1 MNLLKI
7 SFKNT
12 FYRPLGAA
20 LSILLMA
27 LGIMLIALMLWFD
40 GQISRQLERNQQGID
55 LVIGAKGSPLQLI
68 LSAIYQVDNPTGNI
82 QLKDVQAFMNPKHP
96 LIARAIPLSMGDS
109 YRDFRVVGT
118 TEGYL
123 ELYNARLAEGSLFKA
138 PFEVVV
144 GAQVA
149 ASLGVRLGD
158 TFKSAHGLA
167 GAFDEH
173 AHLMRVVGILK
184 PSQSIVDQLIVCN
197 LETIWENHAEHSEVS
212 DTVSADS
219 LHGARAITS
228 LLLQYKNKTDLRAL
242 NMPRYIN
249 EKTSMMAAAPAYQT
263 ARLFE
268 LMGFGEYA
276 LRLVAYTIVIV
287 SALSIFISLFNALRE
302 RRHEIA
308 LLRVMGAS
316 RLKVTVM
323 LLLEGLILSVVGY
336 VIGIAL
342 SLGLRSL
349 LAHYMQND
357 YKYQLSVWTYSPDDA
372 RLLLFALGI
381 GLVGAVVPAMLSYRT
396 SISSTLSKD

>member
-123 ELYNARLAEGSLFKA
+123 ELYHARLAEGSLFKA

-184 PSQSIVDQLIVCN
+184 PSQSVVDQLIVCN
-197 LETIWENHAEHSEVS
+197 LETIWENHAEHGEVS
-212 DTVSADS
+212 DTTSADS
-219 LHGARAITS
+219 LQGARAITS

-308 LLRVMGAS
+308 LLRVLGAS

-336 VIGIAL
+336 VLGIAL

-357 YKYQLSVWTYSPDDA
+357 YKYQLSVWMYSPDDA
-372 RLLLFALGI
+372 KLLLFALGI